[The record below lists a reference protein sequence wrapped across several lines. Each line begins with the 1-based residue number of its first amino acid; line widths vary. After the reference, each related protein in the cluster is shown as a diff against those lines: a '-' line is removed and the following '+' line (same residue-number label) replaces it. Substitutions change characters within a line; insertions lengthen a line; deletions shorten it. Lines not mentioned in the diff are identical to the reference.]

1 MRGQANL
8 LALAVALIALTG
20 AMVVGLAIADGAF
33 ATAESDATERQVGNG
48 IAERLTSADGPLAT
62 RENVLNASAVASFD
76 AADLRS
82 TLPGLADR
90 DVAVTLDDEPVAAT
104 DDDGVRGYSIERI
117 VLVERTRSV
126 EVDAAFDGTNRSV
139 TLPRRTDRVDVRIDR
154 STNATVTS
162 VRIDDRIVRQNE
174 SGVVGNVSIATSRYR
189 TATVAIDADG
199 RLAPDEA
206 GVTYYPSRTEKAL
219 LEVTVDG

>member
-33 ATAESDATERQVGNG
+33 ATAESDATERQRGNG
-48 IAERLTSADGPLAT
+48 VAERLTSADGPLAT
-62 RENVLNASAVASFD
+62 RENVLNAGAVASFD
-76 AADLRS
+76 AAALRS

-104 DDDGVRGYSIERI
+104 GDDVEGYSIERI

-162 VRIDDRIVRQNE
+162 VRIDDRIVRRNE
-174 SGVVGNVSIATSRYR
+174 SGLIGNVSIATSRYR
-189 TATVAIDADG
+189 TATVSIDADG

-206 GVTYYPSRTEKAL
+206 GLTYYPSRTEKAL

>member
-20 AMVVGLAIADGAF
+20 AMVVGLAIADGAL
-33 ATAESDATERQVGNG
+33 ATAESDATERQLATGV
-48 IAERLTSADGPLAT
+48 AERLTSADGPFAT
-62 RENVLNASAVASFD
+62 RENVLNASAVESFD
-76 AADLRS
+76 AAALRS
-82 TLPGLADR
+82 TLPGLGGR

-104 DDDGVRGYSIERI
+104 DDVEGYSIERI

-126 EVDAAFDGTNRSV
+126 AVDAAFDGTNRSV

-154 STNATVTS
+154 STNVTVTS
-162 VRIDDRIVRQNE
+162 IRIGDRIVRRNE
-174 SGVVGNVSIATSRYR
+174 SGLTGNLTIATSRYR
-189 TATVAIDADG
+189 TATVSIDADG

-206 GVTYYPSRTEKAL
+206 DLTYYPSRTEKAL

>member
-33 ATAESDATERQVGNG
+33 ATAESDATERQLATGV
-48 IAERLTSADGPLAT
+48 AERLTNADGPLAT
-62 RENVLNASAVASFD
+62 RENVLNAGAVASFD
-76 AADLRS
+76 AAALRS
-82 TLPGLADR
+82 ALPGLADR

-104 DDDGVRGYSIERI
+104 DDDVEGYSIERI

-126 EVDAAFDGTNRSV
+126 EVGAAFDGTNRSV

-162 VRIDDRIVRQNE
+162 VRIDDRIVRRNE
-174 SGVVGNVSIATSRYR
+174 SGLIGNVSIATSRYR
-189 TATVAIDADG
+189 TATVSIDADG

-206 GVTYYPSRTEKAL
+206 GLTYYPSRTEKAL

>member
-20 AMVVGLAIADGAF
+20 VMVVGLAIADGAF
-33 ATAESDATERQVGNG
+33 ATAESDATERQLGNG
-48 IAERLTSADGPLAT
+48 VAERLTSPDGPLAT

-76 AADLRS
+76 AAALRS
-82 TLPGLADR
+82 ALPGLADR
-90 DVAVTLDDEPVAAT
+90 DVAVTLDDEGVAAT
-104 DDDGVRGYSIERI
+104 DADVEGYSIERI
-117 VLVERTRSV
+117 VLVERTRPV
-126 EVDAAFDGTNRSV
+126 DVDAAFDGTNRSV
-139 TLPRRTDRVDVRIDR
+139 TLPRRTDRVDVRVDR

-162 VRIDDRIVRQNE
+162 IRIGDRIVRRNA
-174 SGVVGNVSIATSRYR
+174 SGLTGNVSIATSRYR
-189 TATVAIDADG
+189 TATVSIDADG

-206 GVTYYPSRTEKAL
+206 GLTYYPSRTEKAL